1 MWSVLLALAIGLV
14 YASLLYLFSRKYSR
28 LLTILLFVLRTIV
41 VATVVMLFINP
52 YIKQKT
58 YKIEQPIVVVAQDN
72 SESIILNKDSVFYK
86 TQYPK
91 LVDSIADVL
100 EKDYD
105 VEILLFGSDVT
116 DLDRHFERSRDLSL
130 RKHSPRRINPLFAEA
145 NSKKD
150 ISISLRSSRN
160 DVFNEQYT
168 NISEALSSISRQ
180 FYKKNVGAVLLL
192 SDGIVNQGV
201 NPELNIANYPFPIY
215 AVTLGD
221 TIAYPGMTIKDVKYN
236 KTVPA
241 NMLFPLRVTAN
252 ATNFKGSDMNVIVK
266 MDGADVENISV
277 PVTSN
282 RFSKTFDFN
291 IDSGDEGVKNIEI
304 FLTPVE
310 THGRAS
316 LQRDAARPVTTT
328 RRVFITVTDKK
339 YRVLCIARAPHP
351 DIAAIKSALDDH
363 FEFETFYDNDIINGN
378 DVEPRLIASLRDHD
392 LLILHNSYVRANDD
406 LPQPTLSIIGSDFE
420 SFNESQN
427 IVKIGRGAANTN
439 LDVRGRFNNSFGLF
453 TINSDIKNELISYPP
468 LALPHCEI
476 AFNAHHDDVLLMN
489 IMDLKTPNPLLAF
502 STDNDGNKHAFLFG
516 TGCWRWKLYEYF
528 HHHNNDGFNELFSK
542 TVKYLLTEKDKE
554 LTINHKD
561 SYLNTEQIVLTAE
574 LRNPSRELVNE
585 PDLNITITQNITG
598 TDAINRVS
606 TSASSYDYVFSKGEN
621 NYNLNIGM
629 LPEGIYNYRAH
640 TSFGGVEYNASG
652 TFTVESLGVEAQ
664 DLTADIDRMR
674 SLASQ
679 TGGKQYYI
687 TDIQQVINDLKNDER
702 ITSIARE
709 ETRYDDLINLKW
721 LFFSILGLIT
731 IEWVLRKMFGVY

>member
-1 MWSVLLALAIGLV
+1 MWSVIFALAIGAV
-14 YASLLYLFSRKYSR
+14 YASLLYLFSKKYGR
-28 LLTILLFVLRTIV
+28 GLTVLLFALRTII

-58 YKIEQPIVVVAQDN
+58 YKIEQPIVVIAQDN

-86 TQYPK
+86 TKYPK
-91 LVDSIADVL
+91 LVDSLVKVL

-105 VEILLFGSDVT
+105 VEELFFGAAVIPSEARNLLFT
-116 DLDRHFERSRDLSL
+116 
-130 RKHSPRRINPLFAEA
+130 
-145 NSKKD
+145 
-150 ISISLRSSRN
+150 
-160 DVFNEQYT
+160 EQFT
-168 NISEALSSISRQ
+168 NISAALSTIQRQ

-201 NPELNIANYPFPIY
+201 NPELSIENYPFPIY

-221 TIAYPGMTIKDVKYN
+221 TVAYPGMTIKEVRYN
-236 KTVPA
+236 KTVQA

-252 ATNFKGSDMNVIVK
+252 ATNFKGHDMNVIVK
-266 MDGADVENISV
+266 MDGADVENIVV

-310 THGRAS
+310 PHGRAS
-316 LQRDAARPVTTT
+316 LQRDVARPVTTT
-328 RRVFITVTDKK
+328 RRVFINVTDKK
-339 YRVLCIARAPHP
+339 YRVLCVAGAPHP

-363 FEFETFYDNDIINGN
+363 FELETLFDDGTSNVFVGANNDLPLQF
-378 DVEPRLIASLRDHD
+378 DLI
-392 LLILHNSYVRANDD
+392 ILHNSFEWTRRATSLQVPSLTIVGTN
-406 LPQPTLSIIGSDFE
+406 TDFDA
-420 SFNESQN
+420 FNESQN

-453 TINSDIKNELISYPP
+453 TINSDIKNELQSYPP

-489 IMDLKTPNPLLAF
+489 IMDLETPNPLLAF

-561 SYLNTEQIVLTAE
+561 SYLNTEQIVFTAE
-574 LRNPSRELVNE
+574 LRNPSRELINE
-585 PDLNITITQNITG
+585 PDLQIS
-598 TDAINRVS
+598 INN
-606 TSASSYDYVFSKGEN
+606 AYDYVFSKGEN

-664 DLTADIDRMR
+664 DLTADVERMR
-674 SLASQ
+674 SLATQ
-679 TGGKQYYI
+679 TGGRHYYV
-687 TDIQQVINDLKNDER
+687 TDIQQVISDLENDER

-721 LFFSILGLIT
+721 LFFSILALIT
-731 IEWVLRKMFGVY
+731 IEWVLRKVFGVY

>member
-1 MWSVLLALAIGLV
+1 MWSVVFALAIGAV
-14 YASLLYLFSRKYSR
+14 YASLLYLFSKKYGR
-28 LLTILLFVLRTIV
+28 GLTVLLFALRTIV

-58 YKIEQPIVVVAQDN
+58 YKIEQPIIVLAQDN
-72 SESIILNKDSVFYK
+72 SESIVLTKDSVFYK

-91 LVDSIADVL
+91 LVDSLVEVL

-105 VEILLFGSDVT
+105 VEMLSFGD
-116 DLDRHFERSRDLSL
+116 
-130 RKHSPRRINPLFAEA
+130 
-145 NSKKD
+145 
-150 ISISLRSSRN
+150 
-160 DVFNEQYT
+160 QYT
-168 NISEALSSISRQ
+168 NISAALTTISRQ
-180 FYKKNVGAVLLL
+180 FYKRNVGAVLLL

-201 NPELNIANYPFPIY
+201 NPELSIENYPFPIY

-221 TIAYPGMTIKDVKYN
+221 TVAYPGMTIKDVRYN
-236 KTVPA
+236 KTVQA

-266 MDGADVENISV
+266 MDGAEVENTVV

-291 IDSGDEGVKNIEI
+291 IDSGDEGTKNVEI
-304 FLTPVE
+304 IV
-310 THGRAS
+310 G
-316 LQRDAARPVTTT
+316 DKT
-328 RRVFITVTDKK
+328 RRVFINVTDKK
-339 YRVLCIARAPHP
+339 YRVLCIAGAPHP

-363 FEFETFYDNDIINGN
+363 FEFEVQYDENVDDWNQY
-378 DVEPRLIASLRDHD
+378 D
-392 LLILHNSYVRANDD
+392 LVIYHQTYRRANNDS
-406 LPQPTLSIIGSDFE
+406 PQQIPSLVIVGTNTNFE
-420 SFNESQN
+420 SFNESQD
-427 IVKIGRGAANTN
+427 IVRIYRGAANTN
-439 LDVRGRFNNSFGLF
+439 LDVRGRFNNNFGLF
-453 TINSDIKNELISYPP
+453 TINSDIKNELKSFPP

-489 IMDLKTPNPLLAF
+489 IMDIGTTTALLSF
-502 STDNDGNKHAFLFG
+502 VNYDGIKHAYLFG

-554 LTINHKD
+554 LTINHKE
-561 SYLNTEQIVLTAE
+561 SYLNTENISISAE

-585 PDLNITITQNITG
+585 PDLHIS
-598 TDAINRVS
+598 INN
-606 TSASSYDYVFSKGEN
+606 AYDYVFSKGEN

-664 DLTADIDRMR
+664 DLTADVERMR
-674 SLASQ
+674 SLATQ
-679 TGGKQYYI
+679 TGGHHYYV
-687 TDIQQVINDLKNDER
+687 TDIQKVISDLENDER

-709 ETRYDDLINLKW
+709 ETRYDDLINIKW
-721 LFFSILGLIT
+721 LLFSILGLIT
-731 IEWVLRKMFGVY
+731 IEWVLRKMFGIY

>member
-1 MWSVLLALAIGLV
+1 MWSVVFALAIGAV
-14 YASLLYLFSRKYSR
+14 YASLLYLFSKKYGR
-28 LLTILLFVLRTIV
+28 GLTVLLFALRTIV
-41 VATVVMLFINP
+41 VATVVMLFVNP
-52 YIKQKT
+52 YIKQRT
-58 YKIEQPIVVVAQDN
+58 YKIEQPVVVIAQDN

-86 TQYPK
+86 TKYPE
-91 LVDSIADVL
+91 LVDSLVEVL

-105 VEILLFGSDVT
+105 VERLLFGAVVIPSIEDA
-116 DLDRHFERSRDLSL
+116 R
-130 RKHSPRRINPLFAEA
+130 NPLFT
-145 NSKKD
+145 
-150 ISISLRSSRN
+150 
-160 DVFNEQYT
+160 EQYT
-168 NISEALSSISRQ
+168 NISAALTTISRQ

-201 NPELNIANYPFPIY
+201 NPELSIENYPFPIY

-221 TIAYPGMTIKDVKYN
+221 TVAYPGMTIKEVRYN
-236 KTVPA
+236 KTVQA

-252 ATNFKGSDMNVIVK
+252 ATNFKGSDMNVIVR
-266 MDGADVENISV
+266 MDGAEVENISV

-291 IDSGDEGVKNIEI
+291 IDSGDEGTKNVEI
-304 FLTPVE
+304 IV
-310 THGRAS
+310 G
-316 LQRDAARPVTTT
+316 DKT
-328 RRVFITVTDKK
+328 RRVFINVTDKK
-339 YRVLCIARAPHP
+339 YRILCVAGAPHP

-363 FEFETFYDNDIINGN
+363 FEFEVRYDDIVDDWNLYDLVI
-378 DVEPRLIASLRDHD
+378 VHQFAWTQHATSLPS
-392 LLILHNSYVRANDD
+392 LVFVGTA
-406 LPQPTLSIIGSDFE
+406 TDFDA
-420 SFNESQN
+420 FNESQK
-427 IVKIGRGAANTN
+427 IVSINRGAANTN

-453 TINSDIKNELISYPP
+453 TINSDIKNELKSYPP

-476 AFNAHHDDVLLMN
+476 AFNAHHDDVIFMN
-489 IMDLKTPNPLLAF
+489 IMDLETPNPLLAF
-502 STDNDGNKHAFLFG
+502 ANDNEGNKHAFLFG

-554 LTINHKD
+554 LTINHKE
-561 SYLNTEQIVLTAE
+561 SYLNTENISISAE
-574 LRNPSRELVNE
+574 LRNPSRELINE
-585 PDLNITITQNITG
+585 PDLHIS
-598 TDAINRVS
+598 INN
-606 TSASSYDYVFSKGEN
+606 AYDYVFSKGDN

-664 DLTADIDRMR
+664 DLTADIERMR
-674 SLASQ
+674 SLATQ
-679 TGGKQYYI
+679 TGGHHYYV
-687 TDIQQVINDLKNDER
+687 TDIQKVINDLENDER

-721 LFFSILGLIT
+721 LFFSVLGIIT